1 MNEILK
7 IVNDISIHYGSNK
20 TYDKKDLV
28 KLFLDHSSFEKFMV
42 FFISSHEK
50 EVEVTDDY
58 INDILKDYDIE
69 KSKVEKI
76 FNDIKKP
83 KEPSFSKN
91 KLIKKPSFT
100 KVKDSQIENTSKE
113 TKPSFNKSEG
123 ITLESETND
132 KSDSGINIISF
143 LIPIIGIIIYATQK
157 QQYPIKAKAALDSAI
172 SGIVIGVIVGFI
184 SYAILL
190 NQISSYNY

>member
-1 MNEILK
+1 MVTPLLVTVDVVVVSELSVK
-7 IVNDISIHYGSNK
+7 DIFE
-20 TYDKKDLV
+20 TV
-28 KLFLDHSSFEKFMV
+28 KLPVDVLSSAITSSVSPSLTVTV
-42 FFISSHEK
+42 FPT
-50 EVEVTDDY
+50 VTV
-58 INDILKDYDIE
+58 
-69 KSKVEKI
+69 SV
-76 FNDIKKP
+76 
-83 KEPSFSKN
+83 
-91 KLIKKPSFT
+91 SFT
-100 KVKDSQIENTSKE
+100 KVKESQIENTSKE